1 MELEYDET
9 CLGFS
14 IRGFRMLR
22 MRCHLAP
29 ILQTRSNTKKW
40 ASWQNESKLCNTCT
54 NWKDSFH
61 CSNLRGWSRMRPF
74 HEKPFILEWKCIT
87 FVLWDSCLHPFFLML
102 SFNERSLIFYYL
114 HFNSKSHKRPSMNS
128 PKISNIVC
136 VCRAWYISFLSRA
149 PKQQKRRFGHYYR
162 RTRSLIWE
170 LVDCFLLLSSCF
182 CFFSHSTQKLTN
194 RPKPVCLVLS

>member
-40 ASWQNESKLCNTCT
+40 ASWQNESKLRNTCT

-61 CSNLRGWSRMRPF
+61 CSNLRRWSRMRPF

-128 PKISNIVC
+128 SKISNIVC

-182 CFFSHSTQKLTN
+182 CFF
-194 RPKPVCLVLS
+194 

>member
-1 MELEYDET
+1 MKSVTTSLMELEYDET

-40 ASWQNESKLCNTCT
+40 ASWQNESKLRNTCT

-61 CSNLRGWSRMRPF
+61 CSNLRRWSRMRPF

-114 HFNSKSHKRPSMNS
+114 HFNSKSHK
-128 PKISNIVC
+128 KAKNINEFIKNIKYC
-136 VCRAWYISFLSRA
+136 LCM
-149 PKQQKRRFGHYYR
+149 Q
-162 RTRSLIWE
+162 SLIY
-170 LVDCFLLLSSCF
+170 LISL
-182 CFFSHSTQKLTN
+182 
-194 RPKPVCLVLS
+194 